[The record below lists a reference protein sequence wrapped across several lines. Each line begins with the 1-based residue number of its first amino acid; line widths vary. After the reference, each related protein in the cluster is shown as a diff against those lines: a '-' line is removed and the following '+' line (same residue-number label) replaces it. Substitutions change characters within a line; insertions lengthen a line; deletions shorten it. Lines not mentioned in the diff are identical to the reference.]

1 LARAK
6 KPEKSAF
13 NILPQVHYNIPE
25 TTNARFMIRSRALLD
40 LEGGNVSSPETL
52 IADPTA
58 RSADGLIVH

>member
-1 LARAK
+1 
-6 KPEKSAF
+6 
-13 NILPQVHYNIPE
+13 
-25 TTNARFMIRSRALLD
+25 MIRSRALLD